1 MFRDDPVVGK
11 SAVGVLSVEPSADCL
26 PCIGCKRKEAFA
38 VHGIRDFRPGDI
50 KESRH
55 DIAQLGNAVAAL
67 TALYSDACAAACP
80 EEQGD
85 PAAPLI
91 GAGFAEHMV
100 VAQLFPVVRGKED
113 HSIFVNLMFDQP
125 HDETTDL
132 MVKMGDARVI
142 ADLCLS
148 HKLRISRPGFGVKDP
163 SVSF

>member
-1 MFRDDPVVGK
+1 MEPAAD
-11 SAVGVLSVEPSADCL
+11 SLSCVCRK
-26 PCIGCKRKEAFA
+26 GKEAFP
-38 VHGIRDFRPGDI
+38 VHGIRDFRPCDI

-100 VAQLFPVVRGKED
+100 VAQLFPVVGGKED
-113 HSIFVNLMFDQP
+113 HSIFVNFMFYQS

-132 MVKMGDARVI
+132 MVKVGDACVI
-142 ADLCLS
+142 SDLCLS

>member
-1 MFRDDPVVGK
+1 M
-11 SAVGVLSVEPSADCL
+11 EPSADSLSCV
-26 PCIGCKRKEAFA
+26 CRKGKEAFA

-113 HSIFVNLMFDQP
+113 HSIFVNFMFYQS
-125 HDETTDL
+125 HDEPPDL
-132 MVKMGDARVI
+132 MVKVGDACVI
-142 ADLCLS
+142 SDLCLS